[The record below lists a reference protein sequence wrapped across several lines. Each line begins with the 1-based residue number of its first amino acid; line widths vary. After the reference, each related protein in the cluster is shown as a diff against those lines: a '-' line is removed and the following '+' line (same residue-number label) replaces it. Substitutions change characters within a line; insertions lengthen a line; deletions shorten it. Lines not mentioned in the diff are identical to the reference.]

1 MILKKPYAFLIKRF
15 RLIHLIL
22 TIFIAYLLTR
32 SFRILSFFNRYVANV
47 YATLGDATPSNYITI
62 FMFLIVIIIISF
74 SLAMYLLMQRKEKPR
89 NLYVGLSIYY
99 LIYFGSL
106 IAYFILFKNMESS
119 ALSIRDAMIIRDI
132 SVIITLPQFI
142 FLILSFIR
150 AVGFDIKKFNFSKD
164 LKELDLNEED
174 NEEFEFVLG
183 VDSYRYT
190 RFLRRRA
197 REFKY
202 YVLENK
208 FMFTVLSGLAVFTFA
223 ILCIMHF
230 TVYNKTY
237 NKNQRV
243 HANNLTLQVNN
254 SFLTNLDYS
263 GKTIEKGKYFLVV
276 NTTFTN
282 DSGLT
287 TVLNLS
293 SYVLETKS
301 GKVYPTISRNNY
313 FIDLGAGY
321 AKEKIEN
328 GSSSTYILVYELTSK
343 QLKSRYNLRVVDEVE
358 YKAGTI
364 NSKTKNILLNPKKY
378 NNIENVGKYNVG
390 TPVTMYESVLNN
402 SSLLITTYNFENK
415 FTYNYEACVRSNCQ
429 EKTDVVTAD
438 VTKDKT
444 LLVLDGSLSIDENS
458 TFAKNLKTSLSF
470 FDAFVKIRYDGTVSD
485 VTNSTPK
492 SLVDKFVLQV
502 DNEVRNAE
510 KVDLLIVV
518 RDKQYTINLK

>member
-22 TIFIAYLLTR
+22 TIFIAYLLIR
-32 SFRILSFFNRYVANV
+32 SFRLISFFNRYVSNV
-47 YATLGDATPSNYITI
+47 YATLADAIPSNYITI
-62 FMFLIVIIIISF
+62 FMFLIVIVIISF
-74 SLAMYLLMQRKEKPR
+74 SLAMYLLMKRKDKPK

-132 SVIITLPQFI
+132 SILITLPQFV

-164 LKELDLNEED
+164 LKELDLTQED

-183 VDSYRYT
+183 IDSYKYA
-190 RFLRRRA
+190 RFLRRRL

-202 YVLENK
+202 YALENK
-208 FMFTVLSGLAVFTFA
+208 FMFTILMCLVVFTIA
-223 ILCIMHF
+223 ILFIMHF

-237 NKNQRV
+237 NKNQKV

-254 SFLTNLDYS
+254 SFLTNMDYS
-263 GKTIEKGKYFLVV
+263 GNTISKGKYFLVV
-276 NTTFTN
+276 NTTFSN

-293 SYVLETKS
+293 SYALETRA

-328 GSSSTYILVYELTSK
+328 GTSSTYILVYELNSK
-343 QLKSRYNLRVVDEVE
+343 QLKSRYNLKIVDEVE

-364 NSKTKNILLNPKKY
+364 NSKTKNILLNPKNY
-378 NNIENVGKYNVG
+378 NRIESVGKYNVG

-402 SSLLITTYNFENK
+402 SSLLINSYSFDNK

-429 EKTDVVTAD
+429 EKTDVVSAD
-438 VTKDKT
+438 FTKDKT
-444 LLVLDGSLSIDENS
+444 LLILDGSLSVDENS
-458 TFAKNLKTSLSF
+458 TYAKNLKTSLSF
-470 FDAFVKIRYDGTVSD
+470 FDAFVKIRYDGNVSE
-485 VTNSTPK
+485 VKNATPK

-502 DNEVRNAE
+502 DSAVSRAE
-510 KVDLLIVV
+510 KIELLVIV